1 MIIRKLKWGF
11 FAIID
16 EDGKEIAVAG
26 SFSEAYK
33 ILKKIKKEL
42 SRTR

>member
-1 MIIRKLKWGF
+1 MIIKKMKWGF
-11 FAIID
+11 FAVLD
-16 EDGKEIAVAG
+16 EAGREIAVAG

-33 ILKKIKKEL
+33 ILKKMKKEL